1 MVAGGELVLEA
12 VGIDLPRELLLQALE
27 RVRLPFGRVVQERVE
42 ERDAQEAV
50 QLHEEPVAVRRVVAQ
65 TPPVLPDG
73 DEVAREELVRHLR
86 RLRERRDLAA
96 PAGHADARLDRAP
109 AVRGAGTGLLRHE
122 RLVEPAGD
130 HVDPHGD
137 GLLVAGGGVV
147 LGERRPEWMARE
159 LPGPLLVLVERGVE
173 VPVHLVVR
181 EVVRHAAG
189 GETVVHDLPGAALER
204 AQRLALV
211 FPLEPVLVER
221 VVPQRGAH
229 VVREHLL
236 GAGEVA
242 RGHLRGD
249 GRQRGDGRV
258 EVFREELLGRG
269 ARTDRARFT
278 SRERRACRDHKARKG
293 KCQGSFFHV
302 RSFYYFRL
310 CR

>member
-1 MVAGGELVLEA
+1 MRG
-12 VGIDLPRELLLQALE
+12 
-27 RVRLPFGRVVQERVE
+27 
-42 ERDAQEAV
+42 
-50 QLHEEPVAVRRVVAQ
+50 VVAQ
-65 TPPVLPDG
+65 APPVLPDG

-147 LGERRPEWMARE
+147 FGERRPERVARE
-159 LPGPLLVLVERGVE
+159 LPRPLLVLVERGVQ
-173 VPVHLVVR
+173 VPVHLVVG
-181 EVVRHAAG
+181 EVVGHAAG
-189 GETVVHDLPGAALER
+189 RKAIVHDLPGAALER

-258 EVFREELLGRG
+258 KVFREELLGRG
-269 ARTDRARFT
+269 ARTGRARGGDAGNQGDVRDGASVHRFASFSSSSVTTTGLWSEVRVSEMTCVSFT
-278 SRERRACRDHKARKG
+278 FTRADAP
-293 KCQGSFFHV
+293 
-302 RSFYYFRL
+302 RSTAM
-310 CR
+310 